1 MAEPMIVDVVDVA
14 SSKGLDHQK
23 DVAAKKTLKRK
34 RASSP
39 LWESPEEKE
48 AKIKALREEMEG
60 LFRYYREVME
70 SRVVE
75 NGESVMHGVSMN
87 STIACLM
94 EESCLPLSKLV
105 DEIFEKINAVHDGV
119 KSNVESVSKAGVK
132 SAVILVGQR
141 MFYGL
146 PSADADVLEDESE
159 TALWCWETRD
169 AKLLPKSERPT
180 LRIRRTC
187 RKKIHE
193 RISVVSA
200 MLAAIDKSESHGN
213 CSKELMKASEKL
225 CKVLT
230 EADIRLLVDNIE
242 QKSGAEMA
250 EKETKRE
257 KILIKQLERSKREAE
272 KEKKRVDKEIQKE
285 KLQSEKE
292 LKRLQQEAEKEEKR
306 REREESELRK
316 QFKKQQEEAEK
327 DQRRKEKEESELKKQ
342 LALQKQASLM
352 ERFLKKNKS
361 SSPSQNDLSLNSTT
375 PDLSSDKRDKMLE
388 SVTTSMDSI
397 LSHNDGINAEDLW
410 RSHLNSWHGLGHLI
424 RSNGKV
430 HWGIRRGPRTEV
442 VKELKLTTNKGLTN
456 DDELSVVKLVDT
468 WVDSNTDS
476 TSCHVNPKSS
486 PSGQKKL
493 PKIKLLQFDKSY
505 RPAFYGVWPKK
516 SEVVRPRCPFMKDPE
531 LDYEIDSDEEWEEEE
546 PGESLSDCDK
556 DEVESLDEECTRG
569 DDGDDEESEDGF
581 FVPDGYLSEDE
592 GVQVDK
598 IGSDGMAETNVS
610 PSLKQEVQ
618 TEEFSVLR
626 QQKYLNNL
634 TEHALKKNQ
643 PLVIL
648 NFMHEKASILLD
660 EDVTGND
667 KVEQTC
673 MHALRMC
680 SFPGQ
685 PSIEISCYDMDEE
698 VQEAGPS
705 NSKMVAPSQVATPA
719 LQDSDLP
726 QVVSVIRSCSHGIN
740 KVVESLQNKFP
751 HIAKSQL
758 RSKVRE
764 ISDFSDN
771 RWQVKKDI
779 LVKLGLSVTPEKF
792 SSGRTKS
799 IAAFFSKR
807 CLPPSTS
814 KTLNPNETSP
824 QPCQKSN
831 SGGLQQESENKIE

>member
-14 SSKGLDHQK
+14 SSKGLDPQN
-23 DVAAKKTLKRK
+23 DVTAKKTLKRK
-34 RASSP
+34 RASSS

-48 AKIKALREEMEG
+48 AKIKALREETEG

-75 NGESVMHGVSMN
+75 NVESVMHGVSMN

-94 EESCLPLSKLV
+94 EESSLPLSKLV
-105 DEIFEKINAVHDGV
+105 DEIFAKINALPDGV
-119 KSNVESVSKAGVK
+119 KSNVESISKAGVK

-141 MFYGL
+141 LFYGI

-169 AKLLPKSERPT
+169 VKLLPKSVRPT

-193 RISVVSA
+193 RISAVSA
-200 MLAAIDKSESHGN
+200 MLAALDKPESHGN

-250 EKETKRE
+250 EKETKSE
-257 KILIKQLERSKREAE
+257 KFLIKQLERSKREAE
-272 KEKKRVDKEIQKE
+272 KEKKRVDKELQKE

-292 LKRLQQEAEKEEKR
+292 LKRLQHEAEKEEKR

-316 QFKKQQEEAEK
+316 QLKKQQEEAEK

-361 SSPSQNDLSLNSTT
+361 SSPSQSDLSLNSTM
-375 PDLSSDKRDKMLE
+375 PDLSSDKGDKMLE

-430 HWGIRRGPRTEV
+430 HWGIRRGPRTKV

-456 DDELSVVKLVDT
+456 DDELSVVKLVDR

-486 PSGQKKL
+486 QSGQKKL
-493 PKIKLLQFDKSY
+493 PKIKLLQFDKSH

-516 SEVVRPRCPFMKDPE
+516 SEVIRPCCPFKKDPE

-556 DEVESLDEECTRG
+556 DEVESLDEECAR
-569 DDGDDEESEDGF
+569 GDDEESEDGF

-598 IGSDGMAETNVS
+598 TGSDVAETKVS
-610 PSLKQEVQ
+610 PSSKQEAQ

-634 TEHALKKNQ
+634 TEHALRKNQ

-660 EDVTGND
+660 EDVSGND
-667 KVEQTC
+667 KVEQLC

-685 PSIEISCYDMDEE
+685 PSIEISCYHMDEE

-705 NSKMVAPSQVATPA
+705 NSKMVAPSQVATTVA

-740 KVVESLQNKFP
+740 KVVESLQSKFP

-779 LVKLGLSVTPEKF
+779 LVKLGLSVTPEKV

-807 CLPPSTS
+807 CLPPST
-814 KTLNPNETSP
+814 NPNETSP
-824 QPCQKSN
+824 QPCQKTN
-831 SGGLQQESENKIE
+831 SAGLLQESENKIE